1 MIKTNLE
8 IILETIS
15 DNYNISESLIKSK
28 SRKDEIVKAR
38 HAYFYIAYKISRKG
52 LAEIGRLVNRD
63 HTTVIHGIRK
73 IEGEIDI
80 YQDTFLEFKELK
92 ERCENKINIAVEN
105 VDLLQMT
112 INYTNSFIK
121 S

>member
-1 MIKTNLE
+1 MKNNLQN
-8 IILETIS
+8 ILEF
-15 DNYNISESLIKSK
+15 ISEHYGVSENSIKSK
-28 SRKDEIVKAR
+28 SRKDEVVKAR
-38 HAYFYIAYKISRKG
+38 HAYFYIAYKTSRKG

-63 HTTVIHGIRK
+63 HTTVIHGMRK

-92 ERCENKINIAVEN
+92 EKCENKISIAVEN

>member
-1 MIKTNLE
+1 MKNNLQT
-8 IILETIS
+8 ILEVIS
-15 DNYNISESLIKSK
+15 KYYGVSENSIKSK
-28 SRKDEIVKAR
+28 SRKVKSVKAR
-38 HAYFYIAYKISRKG
+38 HAYFYIAYKTSRKG
-52 LAEIGRLVNRD
+52 LVEIGELVNRN
-63 HTTVIHGIRK
+63 HSTVIHGIRK

-92 ERCENKINIAVEN
+92 AKCDNKTSIAIEDI
-105 VDLLQMT
+105 DLLQIS

>member
-1 MIKTNLE
+1 MKNNLQT
-8 IILETIS
+8 ILEV
-15 DNYNISESLIKSK
+15 ISEYYGVSENSIKSK
-28 SRKDEIVKAR
+28 TRKVKSVRAR
-38 HAYFYIAYKISRKG
+38 QIYFYIAYKTSGKG
-52 LAEIGRLVNRD
+52 LAEIGKLVNRD

-92 ERCENKINIAVEN
+92 AKCDNKTSVAIED
-105 VDLLQMT
+105 VDLLQMS

>member
-1 MIKTNLE
+1 MKTNLQS
-8 IILETIS
+8 ILQI
-15 DNYNISESLIKSK
+15 ISEYYGVSENLIKSK
-28 SRKDEIVKAR
+28 SRKDEVVKAR
-38 HAYFYIAYKISRKG
+38 HAYFYIAYKTSGKG
-52 LAEIGRLVNRD
+52 LAEIGKLVNRD

-92 ERCENKINIAVEN
+92 AKCDNKTSVAIED
-105 VDLLQMT
+105 VDLLQMS